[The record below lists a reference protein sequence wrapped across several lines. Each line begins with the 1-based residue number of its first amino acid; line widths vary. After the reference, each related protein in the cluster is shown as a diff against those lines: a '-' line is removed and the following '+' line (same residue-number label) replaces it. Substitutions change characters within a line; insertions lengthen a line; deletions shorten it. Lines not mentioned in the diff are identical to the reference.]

1 MVEDNRTRDEE
12 MNMSSL
18 VPHRPPC
25 ARRGASRKLWLV
37 VALLIVPGG
46 VVVLGI
52 GAMAQLIRR
61 RTS

>member
-1 MVEDNRTRDEE
+1 
-12 MNMSSL
+12 MSSL